1 MKDKRN
7 CGMPYPMYGG
17 MPMPLPM
24 PTPYQTG
31 FNQGYQTNSV
41 SSNTIEQQLN
51 NLFNQI
57 NNLEARV
64 TNLENKQSSGGNT
77 TTYNDS
83 NYYMV

>member
-7 CGMPYPMYGG
+7 CGGQFPMYGG
-17 MPMPLPM
+17 MPMPLPI

-31 FNQGYQTNSV
+31 FDQGYVQNSV

-64 TNLENKQSSGGNT
+64 TNLENKQSSGNT